1 MSTGVHDLLHTTAA
15 VLDDGERIVA
25 VVSIDSLPVK
35 SSLVAEARAQI
46 RQACGILPED
56 VLITATHTHT
66 GGPVADVFE
75 SEADPDYYA
84 FVARNFER

>member
-46 RQACGILPED
+46 R
-56 VLITATHTHT
+56 
-66 GGPVADVFE
+66 
-75 SEADPDYYA
+75 
-84 FVARNFER
+84 